1 MEFFNNIIQ
10 TLTTPNEWMTNL
22 ICSPLIIVE
31 MYVSMLLFTTILDIK
46 CTFKQKVI
54 YSILTTFICIITRFV
69 LPAPYGTIINI
80 IIEI

>member
-46 CTFKQKVI
+46 CTFKQKAIYVI
-54 YSILTTFICIITRFV
+54 VTSIICVITRFAF
-69 LPAPYGTIINI
+69 PSPYGTIINMI
-80 IIEI
+80 L